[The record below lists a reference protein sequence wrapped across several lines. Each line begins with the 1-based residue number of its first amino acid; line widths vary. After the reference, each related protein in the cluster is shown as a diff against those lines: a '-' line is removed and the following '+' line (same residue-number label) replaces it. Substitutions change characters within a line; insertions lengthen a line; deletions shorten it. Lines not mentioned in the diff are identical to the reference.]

1 MILKQSSSFDLME
14 SAVRFTRLALLTVVH
29 WTLFGRVKTGKSAQ
43 KSPKRILIMRF
54 SAVGDFI
61 LAVPSIN
68 ALRKAFPESE
78 ILLLTAAS
86 SNRAIRDSTVM
97 YNLSSHPAPW
107 VQFVHPSRVNEVVWI
122 DSFELSSLRV
132 NVRPKIEAF
141 KPELAFILP
150 QQEGGTVRSL
160 ITKMVFLRSLGVRCA
175 VLGWR
180 SGTGPLFRKR
190 RYEAGRI
197 EHAVSAP
204 LKAVHEH
211 RKLGKLDLN
220 TVSFNLDIPEEDLKW
235 ADQLLRQQGCLE
247 FKMVAVSLSSVQPHK
262 QWGIEHFIALCQKL
276 RQEEG
281 VYVLL
286 VGTKETREPGD
297 EIVRLLGTRGL
308 NLCGQTTITKLDIG
322 RKKRAQRAVAQYLQ
336 RYSRDNDGQPR
347 AIETQV
353 FCPGETGKRD
363 IAAPKQ
369 PIREEL
375 ATS

>member
-1 MILKQSSSFDLME
+1 
-14 SAVRFTRLALLTVVH
+14 
-29 WTLFGRVKTGKSAQ
+29 
-43 KSPKRILIMRF
+43 
-54 SAVGDFI
+54 
-61 LAVPSIN
+61 
-68 ALRKAFPESE
+68 
-78 ILLLTAAS
+78 
-86 SNRAIRDSTVM
+86 M

-308 NLCGQTTITKLDIG
+308 NLCGQTTITKLAAILRHCSLVVGNDGGTMHVAAAVG
-322 RKKRAQRAVAQYLQ
+322 RKSV
-336 RYSRDNDGQPR
+336 SIMPG
-347 AIETQV
+347 IEY
-353 FCPGETGKRD
+353 PGSIEPWGN
-363 IAAPKQ
+363 AENA
-369 PIREEL
+369 IREKVDCSPCYSFMRCPL
-375 ATS
+375 GHMNCMTSINVVSVLTRCRLLLRSISTPPDQACLKTK